1 MLAVTL
7 TELLPVLQTA
17 IGPVILISGIGLL
30 LLSMTNRYGRV
41 IDRSRELLRRLA
53 GAAADERGRLL
64 SEIEVLY
71 RRARLV
77 RASILSATFS
87 LLLAALLMITMFLS
101 ALLHWEDGALIGV
114 LFILAMLALIAALVG
129 FLIDLQVSLQALRME
144 VEYARVVARQDRS
157 VGEGVPHG
165 PQLP

>member
-41 IDRSRELLRRLA
+41 IDRSRELVRRL
-53 GAAADERGRLL
+53 GEVAADERGRLL

-101 ALLHWEDGALIGV
+101 ALLHWEDGALISV
-114 LFILAMLALIAALVG
+114 LFILAMLALIVALVG

-144 VEYARVVARQDRS
+144 VEYARALARQDR
-157 VGEGVPHG
+157 
-165 PQLP
+165 LPPPGGRP